1 MASIRPPRTAA
12 PALTVG
18 RRDVLRFLL
27 AAILACV
34 GGQSLA
40 HLSTLERSLHD
51 SGLVGTTATWIAVA
65 WSLGALAA
73 AIALLMRASARPGA
87 FAAVL
92 LALAITI
99 FAIVA
104 WIRDTPV
111 SCSCTTATLQR
122 GTRHHAEAVV
132 GDALLL
138 ALGGITF
145 VTVGTRSGRSTRL
158 GE

>member
-1 MASIRPPRTAA
+1 M
-12 PALTVG
+12 
-18 RRDVLRFLL
+18 
-27 AAILACV
+27 
-34 GGQSLA
+34 
-40 HLSTLERSLHD
+40 
-51 SGLVGTTATWIAVA
+51 
-65 WSLGALAA
+65 AA
-73 AIALLMRASARPGA
+73 AIAPLMRASARPGA
-87 FAAVL
+87 FASVL

-111 SCSCTTATLQR
+111 PSSCTTATLPR

-132 GDALLL
+132 GDTLLL

-145 VTVGTRSGRSTRL
+145 VTVGTRSRRSTRL